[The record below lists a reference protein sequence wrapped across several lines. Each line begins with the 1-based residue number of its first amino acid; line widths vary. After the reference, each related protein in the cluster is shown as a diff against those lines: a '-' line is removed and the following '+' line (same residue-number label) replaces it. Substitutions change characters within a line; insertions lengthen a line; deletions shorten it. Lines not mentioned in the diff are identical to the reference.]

1 MAGFIHPRRVIIY
14 SHGNA
19 VDIGCCIDSMK
30 ILGSALDTDYIFYDY
45 EGYGCSGGEAHSKN
59 LSRDL
64 RTVYEYALTL
74 FDGKDI
80 YLLGESS
87 IKQLQMINKQLEV
100 YPLVMLQGTYIENMN
115 KSQDGEKPL
124 SSLQQG

>member
-1 MAGFIHPRRVIIY
+1 MICVFCCRRVIIY

-19 VDIGCCIDSMK
+19 LDIGCCIEN
-30 ILGSALDTDYIFYDY
+30 IAVLGNALDTDYVFYDY
-45 EGYGCSGGEAHSKN
+45 EGYGCSDGDAHCEN

-64 RTVYEYALTL
+64 RTVYEYVRTL

-87 IKQLQMINKQLEV
+87 II
-100 YPLVMLQGTYIENMN
+100 
-115 KSQDGEKPL
+115 
-124 SSLQQG
+124 